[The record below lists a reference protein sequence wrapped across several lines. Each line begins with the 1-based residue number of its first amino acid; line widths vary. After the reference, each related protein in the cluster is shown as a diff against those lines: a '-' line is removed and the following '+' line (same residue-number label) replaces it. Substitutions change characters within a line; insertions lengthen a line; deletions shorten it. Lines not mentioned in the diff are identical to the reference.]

1 MYTDMSAAAG
11 VQAGL
16 EKDWLQAWYL
26 QQYWAAIVV
35 ELTEATSGSLAERNK
50 GAIDTNGGNAA

>member
-1 MYTDMSAAAG
+1 MYTDMSAAAV

-35 ELTEATSGSLAERNK
+35 ELAEDTAGSLALAN
-50 GAIDTNGGNAA
+50 ATSIATLNGNAA